1 MLMRYLLYS
10 VSDSRFNRTLS
21 ELAICSNQ
29 ISKLAFFERTG
40 TKYIE
45 KPYNADYVT

>member
-10 VSDSRFNRTLS
+10 VSESRFNRTLS

-45 KPYNADYVT
+45 MPYNANYVT